1 MTKERLK
8 QYLNL
13 AEEIA
18 ELKERIAI
26 LEARCEGG
34 AIIITDMP
42 RGGKRSDVQPELGDA
57 VRKLV
62 VLERRLD
69 KEMAD
74 VEEYIQSIP
83 DSTTRLIFRYKH
95 IYGYSF
101 EGISRKMNYC
111 TRQVKRKY
119 YKIYNTLPNR

>member
-18 ELKERIAI
+18 ELKERIAV

-74 VEEYIQSIP
+74 VEEYIQGIP

-101 EGISRKMNYC
+101 EKISMKMNYC

-119 YKIYNTLPNR
+119 YRIYNTLPNR